1 MGRWKKLHL
10 LSVLQLG
17 LLPNIHKCKQLE
29 VAIEPWKRLVV
40 HEVIEYAFDDL
51 VRIVLS
57 QSRAAGGG
65 IASMNW
71 CNGLVFQHSAF
82 PDTESVVQ
90 EKLKG
95 TVHYSS
101 VVFAKKEKFERQ
113 IVKENGT
120 LNLVDVSANPIFL
133 QLTEVLKG
141 YKAPLR

>member
-1 MGRWKKLHL
+1 M
-10 LSVLQLG
+10 
-17 LLPNIHKCKQLE
+17 E
-29 VAIEPWKRLVV
+29 VAIDPWKKLVV
-40 HEVIEYAFDDL
+40 HEVIEYGFDDL

-71 CNGLVFQHSAF
+71 CNALVFQHAAF

-101 VVFAKKEKFERQ
+101 VVFAKKDKFERQ

-120 LNLVDVSANPIFL
+120 LNLVDVSANSIFM
-133 QLTEVLKG
+133 QLTEALKK
-141 YKAPLR
+141 YKGTLPR